1 MPLGLFMKKSIKV
14 GLLAVMSLLAFI
26 KSPAQAEL
34 IFRGGYLVKILST
47 SGGYNEFLKE
57 RYGSTSPQLS
67 GTALSVAFISWRSRW
82 GIGLEMDDLSGS
94 INYKTLNGDQQQNKM
109 KLKNSLLFLSF
120 FPRSTPNLEFD
131 LGYGSGKLT
140 REFYGYQSPNI
151 VTSTISGQVGTQES
165 STTSSNMMM
174 QVLYRL
180 FGQKFR
186 LDAGARYSV
195 SKHKIP
201 EDDLRPGYDTKG
213 VPTSM
218 NFDLG
223 GFGLIG
229 TFTIR
234 F

>member
-1 MPLGLFMKKSIKV
+1 MKKIITV
-14 GLLAVMSLLAFI
+14 GMLAMVNLIVLIRPSVH
-26 KSPAQAEL
+26 AEL
-34 IFRGGYLVKILST
+34 IIRGGYLVKTLST
-47 SGGYNEFLKE
+47 SEGYNKFLKD
-57 RYGSTSPQLS
+57 RYGATSPQLA
-67 GTALSVAFISWRSRW
+67 GNALSMAFKSRSSSW
-82 GIGLEMDDLSGS
+82 GIGLEMDELTGS
-94 INYKTLNGDQQQNKM
+94 INYKTLNGDQKKNKM
-109 KLKNSLLFLSF
+109 GLKNTLLFLAIYPKS
-120 FPRSTPNLEFD
+120 SPNLEFD

-140 REFYGYQSPNI
+140 REYYGYQTSNI
-151 VTSTISGQVGTQES
+151 VTSNINGQVGTQES

-174 QVLYRL
+174 QLLYRL

-186 LDAGARYSV
+186 LEAGARYSV

-223 GFGLIG
+223 GLGLIG